1 MNNKIKK
8 YLLIVS
14 IIFPILGCSK
24 QDSSK
29 IEDKDIVILY
39 TSDVHCGIEDEIG
52 YSSLSAYKKKL
63 EKDNYVTLMDSGDA
77 ISGDFI
83 GAVSKG
89 EYVIDIM
96 NEMGYDSMIFGN
108 HEFDYGM
115 DILSQRI
122 NEFKGDILSSNFRYI
137 GNKENKFTIVKPY
150 KVIDYGNKKVG
161 FVGVTTPYSIVDS
174 TPSYFMEDGEYA
186 YSFSNETVTELY
198 NIVQTNI
205 DNCLK
210 DHADFVILLTHLGEG
225 DQYKPY
231 SSVDLINNIKGADVV
246 LDGHSHKY
254 FSKVIKDKEGKDRPL
269 LAAGYKMNNIG
280 QVTIGK
286 DNVIKAEL
294 LNHLDVEKDQH
305 MVDFIDKINQKVEE
319 TASKVVCTSD
329 VELKMSDIDGVRMT
343 RTRETPIGN
352 LITDAYRLMSEA
364 EISITNGGAIRSN
377 LKSGDITFSDIKALH
392 PFGNTI
398 DVVLANGQEIINY
411 LEFASSKTKS
421 NYYQVDETG
430 KKMPDGE
437 SGAFAQVSGLKY
449 TIDTSIPST
458 VTVDDAGMFTD
469 LGENR
474 RVKDIMVLKDG
485 QYEPINPQKDYLVSS
500 HNYLLEEGGDGAT
513 MFKDC
518 PIVKKDLMLDYEI
531 LVKYIVD
538 ELNGHLKDKYSA
550 PEGRITII

>member
-1 MNNKIKK
+1 MAISMP
-8 YLLIVS
+8 L
-14 IIFPILGCSK
+14 LGCQKTS
-24 QDSSK
+24 
-29 IEDKDIVILY
+29 EKDIVILY

-52 YSSLSAYKKKL
+52 YTSLSAYKKSL
-63 EKDNYVTLMDSGDA
+63 EKDNYVTLMDAGDA

-96 NEMGYDSMIFGN
+96 NEMGYDSMVFGN

-122 NEFKGDILSSNFRYI
+122 NEFKGDILSSNFKYI
-137 GNKENKFTIVKPY
+137 GNKKNKFTKVKPY
-150 KVIDYGNKKVG
+150 KVIKYGKKKVG
-161 FVGVTTPYSIVDS
+161 FVGVSTPYTIVDS

-186 YSFSNETVTELY
+186 YSFSNETTSEFY

-205 DNCLK
+205 DACK
-210 DHADFVILLTHLGEG
+210 KEHADFVILLTHLGDGAE
-225 DQYKPY
+225 YVPY
-231 SSVDLINNIKGADVV
+231 SSPDLINNIQGADVI
-246 LDGHSHKY
+246 LDGHSHKD
-254 FSKVIKDKEGKDRPL
+254 FSKIVKDKEGKDRPL
-269 LAAGYKMNNIG
+269 LAAGYKMNHIG
-280 QVTIGK
+280 QVTISK
-286 DNVIKAEL
+286 DNLIKTDL
-294 LNHLDVEKDQH
+294 IDHLDIEKDPH
-305 MVDFIDKINQKVEE
+305 MVDFIAKINQKVEE

-329 VELKMSDIDGVRMT
+329 IELKISDEDGVRMT

-352 LITDAYRLMSEA
+352 LIADAYRLMSEA
-364 EISITNGGAIRSN
+364 EIGVTNGGAIRSD

-398 DVVLANGQEIINY
+398 DVVLASGQQIINY
-411 LEFASSKTKS
+411 LEFASSKTEKE
-421 NYYQVDETG
+421 YYQVDETG
-430 KKMPDGE
+430 KKTPKGE

-458 VTVDDAGMFTD
+458 VTLDEAGMFSS
-469 LGENR
+469 LGSNR
-474 RVKDIMVLKDG
+474 RVKDIMVLKDDK
-485 QYEPINPQKDYLVSS
+485 YEPINAEEHYLVAS

-538 ELNGHLKDKYSA
+538 ELNGHLKDKYSS
-550 PEGRITII
+550 PEGRITIV